1 MRLHEI
7 KPAPGARR
15 SRKRVG
21 RGPGSGHGKTACRG
35 EKGQK
40 SRSGYSSKRGFE
52 GGQMP
57 LHRRLPKRGFVN
69 IFRAAHRI
77 VNVER
82 LNGFEAGSV
91 ISPEEMLAAGLL
103 KKGRERV
110 KVLGNGD
117 LGVALTVR
125 AHQFTKTAQKKIED
139 AGGKAEVIR

>member
-7 KPAPGARR
+7 KPAAGARR
-15 SRKRVG
+15 SRKRLG
-21 RGPGSGHGKTACRG
+21 RGPGSGTGKTSGRG
-35 EKGQK
+35 ENGQK

-69 IFRAAHRI
+69 IFRTTHRI
-77 VNVER
+77 VNVDR
-82 LNGFEAGSV
+82 FNSFDAGSV
-91 ISPEEMLAAGLL
+91 VTPERMLEVGLL
-103 KKGRERV
+103 KKGRDRV

-139 AGGKAEVIR
+139 AGGTAEVIR